1 MNKSNSRRP
10 HSGNGALFVEGG
22 LLSDWSAF
30 SSPQSRGRRQNNG
43 GSRDS
48 RSGAGKG
55 INPDSKSG
63 SVSGRRSDSNKSRGN
78 AICYLYPQENAPIDE
93 SEDCENNLVV
103 SEPVVLVDS
112 EKTPI
117 VAYIDEEPGN
127 ESLNVEYLYD
137 YTTSFMLDES
147 LHRGLGFY
155 DEVETSDTGADNDLH
170 GENAETGDDLVA
182 EMSDLDE
189 NPGYVLIGGRKIYT
203 HDITDEDDED
213 DDEESSGSSASET
226 CSATSESDGLSYSG
240 SDIDDEVAADYFEG
254 IGGIDKVVNVDQLL
268 GQVSD
273 VSSDDTDSVESFD
286 ETLQKLGGIALQEA
300 SREYGMENPVFG
312 RKYRTKCK
320 KPVPVKYDA
329 SFAIDDLMLVK
340 DPRTV
345 YGKKKHVA
353 RLPQSWPAEARKSK
367 KLRKIPVVVEFQ
379 KVRKKKHRKEMI
391 AAKRR
396 DRMIRRGVDLQK
408 INLKLQQIVLDGVDM
423 FSFQPMHPR
432 DCSQV
437 RRLAAIYR
445 LRSGCQ
451 GSGKK
456 RKSACVGK
464 EGDVGLIC
472 IVCQSPLL
480 TCIICQLSIVQ
491 LIGDDKDGDFSV
503 DGRPVKVDTYTAK
516 NAARVGS
523 YTPIGAQSSR
533 KQSAR
538 NLATYPA
545 SKESKKKRSGKIGS
559 YAAQPLSF
567 VSSGIMDTETIELR
581 TTESNETKGTCCES
595 KLVSHSIE
603 YRAFEMHTT
612 GFGSKMMAKMGYIE
626 GTGLGKDGQGM
637 AQPIEVSQRPKSLGL
652 GAEVPETS
660 GKSSITQPRP
670 KSTGR
675 SAKSSGTNVKS
686 AKSDNHK
693 FGSFEKHT
701 KGFGSKMMAKMGFV
715 EGMGLG
721 KDSQGI
727 VSPLLAETILDL
739 PTVPLIV
746 VLACWLPLAALSS
759 LVYSNLQ
766 VVPDPV
772 ATPFKFKSCI
782 WRIKVCLSYIGV
794 SFTYLR
800 RLAKNRR
807 SWGLKPLKLLVYN
820 RCGTLVY
827 IIAPRRGAW
836 AEAHGLVL
844 TDGAIDATYDLIG
857 ALLCEVLCALACM
870 SLTGLSLKG
879 A

>member
-30 SSPQSRGRRQNNG
+30 SSPPSRGRRQNNG

-48 RSGAGKG
+48 RSGAGNG

-63 SVSGRRSDSNKSRGN
+63 SVSGRKSDSNKSRGN

-103 SEPVVLVDS
+103 SEPVVLIDS

-127 ESLNVEYLYD
+127 ESLNVEYMYD

-147 LHRGLGFY
+147 SHRGLGFY
-155 DEVETSDTGADNDLH
+155 DEVETSPDVIGSSSKMEEKESGSVDSSSDGEGDTGADNDLH

-189 NPGYVLIGGRKIYT
+189 NPGYVVIGGRKIYT

-273 VSSDDTDSVESFD
+273 VSSDDTDSVESYD

-367 KLRKIPVVVEFQ
+367 KLRKIPGE
-379 KVRKKKHRKEMI
+379 KKKHRKEMI

-437 RRLAAIYR
+437 RRLAAVYR

-456 RKSACVGK
+456 R
-464 EGDVGLIC
+464 
-472 IVCQSPLL
+472 
-480 TCIICQLSIVQ
+480 
-491 LIGDDKDGDFSV
+491 
-503 DGRPVKVDTYTAK
+503 
-516 NAARVGS
+516 
-523 YTPIGAQSSR
+523 
-533 KQSAR
+533 
-538 NLATYPA
+538 
-545 SKESKKKRSGKIGS
+545 
-559 YAAQPLSF
+559 
-567 VSSGIMDTETIELR
+567 
-581 TTESNETKGTCCES
+581 
-595 KLVSHSIE
+595 
-603 YRAFEMHTT
+603 
-612 GFGSKMMAKMGYIE
+612 
-626 GTGLGKDGQGM
+626 
-637 AQPIEVSQRPKSLGL
+637 
-652 GAEVPETS
+652 
-660 GKSSITQPRP
+660 
-670 KSTGR
+670 
-675 SAKSSGTNVKS
+675 
-686 AKSDNHK
+686 
-693 FGSFEKHT
+693 
-701 KGFGSKMMAKMGFV
+701 
-715 EGMGLG
+715 
-721 KDSQGI
+721 
-727 VSPLLAETILDL
+727 
-739 PTVPLIV
+739 
-746 VLACWLPLAALSS
+746 
-759 LVYSNLQ
+759 
-766 VVPDPV
+766 
-772 ATPFKFKSCI
+772 
-782 WRIKVCLSYIGV
+782 
-794 SFTYLR
+794 
-800 RLAKNRR
+800 
-807 SWGLKPLKLLVYN
+807 
-820 RCGTLVY
+820 
-827 IIAPRRGAW
+827 
-836 AEAHGLVL
+836 
-844 TDGAIDATYDLIG
+844 
-857 ALLCEVLCALACM
+857 
-870 SLTGLSLKG
+870 
-879 A
+879 

>member
-1 MNKSNSRRP
+1 MGGKSRKKLNKSNSRRP
-10 HSGNGALFVEGG
+10 NSGNRALFVEGG

-30 SSPQSRGRRQNNG
+30 SSPPSRGRKHNNG

-55 INPDSKSG
+55 TNYDSKSG
-63 SVSGRRSDSNKSRGN
+63 SVSGQRSDTYKSRGN

-93 SEDCENNLVV
+93 GENCENNLVV

-112 EKTPI
+112 EKTPM
-117 VAYIDEEPGN
+117 VAYIDEEPCN
-127 ESLNVEYLYD
+127 ESRNVEYIYD
-137 YTTSFMLDES
+137 YTTSLMLDES
-147 LHRGLGFY
+147 SHRGLGFY
-155 DEVETSDTGADNDLH
+155 DEVEASPDVIGSSSKMEEKESGSVASSSYEEGDMGSDDDLVH
-170 GENAETGDDLVA
+170 SENAETGDDLVA
-182 EMSDLDE
+182 EMSDLEE
-189 NPGYVLIGGRKIYT
+189 NPGYLIIGGTKIYT
-203 HDITDEDDED
+203 HDITDEDDND
-213 DDEESSGSSASET
+213 DDDKSSGSSVSET

-254 IGGIDKVVNVDQLL
+254 IGGIDKIVNVDQLL

-273 VSSDDTDSVESFD
+273 VSGDDTDSVESYD
-286 ETLQKLGGIALQEA
+286 ETLEKLGGIALQEA
-300 SREYGMENPVFG
+300 SREYGMKNPVFG

-320 KPVPVKYDA
+320 NSVPVKYDA

-345 YGKKKHVA
+345 SGKKKHVA

-367 KLRKIPVVVEFQ
+367 KFRKIPGE
-379 KVRKKKHRKEMI
+379 KKKHRKEMI

-445 LRSGCQ
+445 LQSGCQ

-456 RKSACVGK
+456 RFVMVSRTQHTSMPSSTDKVRLEK
-464 EGDVGLIC
+464 
-472 IVCQSPLL
+472 
-480 TCIICQLSIVQ
+480 
-491 LIGDDKDGDFSV
+491 LIGDNEDGDFSV
-503 DGRPVKVDTYTAK
+503 DGKPLKVDTYTAK
-516 NAARVGS
+516 NTARVGT

-533 KQSAR
+533 KQSTK

-545 SKESKKKRSGKIGS
+545 SKESKKKKSGKIGS

-581 TTESNETKGTCCES
+581 TTESNETKDTCHES

-603 YRAFEMHTT
+603 YKAFEIHTT

-652 GAEVPETS
+652 GAEVPEAS
-660 GKSSITQPRP
+660 GKSSITQSRP
-670 KSTGR
+670 NSTGR

-727 VSPLLAETILDL
+727 VNPLLAVRRPKSMGLG
-739 PTVPLIV
+739 
-746 VLACWLPLAALSS
+746 
-759 LVYSNLQ
+759 
-766 VVPDPV
+766 
-772 ATPFKFKSCI
+772 ATS
-782 WRIKVCLSYIGV
+782 
-794 SFTYLR
+794 
-800 RLAKNRR
+800 
-807 SWGLKPLKLLVYN
+807 
-820 RCGTLVY
+820 
-827 IIAPRRGAW
+827 
-836 AEAHGLVL
+836 
-844 TDGAIDATYDLIG
+844 
-857 ALLCEVLCALACM
+857 
-870 SLTGLSLKG
+870 
-879 A
+879 